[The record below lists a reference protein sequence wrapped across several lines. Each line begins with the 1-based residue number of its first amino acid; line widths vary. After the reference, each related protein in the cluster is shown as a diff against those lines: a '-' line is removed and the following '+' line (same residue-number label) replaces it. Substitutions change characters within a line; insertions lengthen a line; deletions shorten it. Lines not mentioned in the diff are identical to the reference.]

1 MAHIPPTKTIR
12 NKSANIMNL
21 MQELKSTLLFEGLP
35 EDNRRDFYK
44 AIDQMKVFYDNIPQ
58 PKEK

>member
-1 MAHIPPTKTIR
+1 
-12 NKSANIMNL
+12 MNL